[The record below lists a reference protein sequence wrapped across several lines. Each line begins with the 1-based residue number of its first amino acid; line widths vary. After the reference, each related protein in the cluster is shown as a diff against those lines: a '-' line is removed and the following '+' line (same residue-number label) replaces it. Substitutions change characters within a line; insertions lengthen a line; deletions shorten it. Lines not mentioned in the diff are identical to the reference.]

1 MRYYKRG
8 FASDSMAF
16 ARGSEAE
23 PRIKNGRLDEYA
35 EDAIKDHRDV
45 AELICSLCRKHLIY
59 KDDLFHCSSCGLT
72 GEVMLVVNRLVSD
85 DDPHRLSIRLLQ
97 RNDPLTQLA
106 WKHAEEND
114 GFSFGSLPCP
124 SCDKPITQLIEH
136 DNGVQPSCC
145 QVVFP
150 PHIEEIR
157 FPKPQRGKRI
167 QRWKV
172 SYQLVEKIGIHY
184 PTLSKLIHID
194 LATYQSELAR
204 FAPKIETLAIEA
216 DPFPSEAVA
225 ASPAENLPPNEDTD
239 DTKVKKALT
248 LPVRGTD
255 AITWF
260 LRKFIRGTPTAII
273 PRHEF
278 YEAYVRWIRKYHQ
291 EPLSKKIFYK
301 HLRELYPRVK
311 SGQNRI
317 NGKRMRCYRGISLS
331 DHDDLI
337 NE

>member
-1 MRYYKRG
+1 MRYYKQG
-8 FASDSMAF
+8 FASDSTASTP
-16 ARGSEAE
+16 GSAPE
-23 PRIKNGRLDEYA
+23 PRINKGRLDEYT
-35 EDAIKDHRDV
+35 EDAIKDHLNI
-45 AELICSLCRKHLIY
+45 AEIICPLCTKHLLRE
-59 KDDLFHCSSCGLT
+59 DDLFHCSSCGLT

-97 RNDPLTQLA
+97 RNDTLTQLA

-124 SCDKPITQLIEH
+124 SCDKPITQLSE
-136 DNGVQPSCC
+136 DATGEKPFCC
-145 QVVFP
+145 QVFSVP
-150 PHIEEIR
+150 RIEEISDD
-157 FPKPQRGKRI
+157 KPSRRKHKQP
-167 QRWKV
+167 WKV
-172 SYQLVEKIGIHY
+172 SYDVKIAAAKF
-184 PTLSKLIHID
+184 PTPNALRLID
-194 LATYQSELAR
+194 LATYEQELAR
-204 FAPKIETLAIEA
+204 FAPKIETLAVEA
-216 DPFPSEAVA
+216 DPSPLEAVA

-278 YEAYVRWIRKYHQ
+278 YEAYVHWIRKYHQ
-291 EPLSKKIFYK
+291 EPLSDKIFYK
-301 HLRELYPRVK
+301 HLGQLYTRVS

-331 DHDDLI
+331 DHDDLL